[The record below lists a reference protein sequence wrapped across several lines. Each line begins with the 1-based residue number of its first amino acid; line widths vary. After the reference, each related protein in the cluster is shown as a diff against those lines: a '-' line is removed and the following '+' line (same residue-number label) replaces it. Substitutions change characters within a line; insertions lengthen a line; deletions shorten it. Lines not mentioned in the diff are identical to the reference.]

1 MKSEC
6 LAESLIAL
14 YNRGA
19 PYNVEQLSVLYSD
32 DIIFT
37 DPAHSITGLSALC
50 AYLNYQ
56 YSNVQFCEFLLKGKW
71 HSDSNLFLQWDM
83 AVQHPKLNG
92 GKTITV
98 NGISHL
104 LYQMDNESS
113 AKIFLH
119 RDFFDLGQL
128 LYENIPVIGAIN
140 RQLKKGLTS

>member
-1 MKSEC
+1 
-6 LAESLIAL
+6 
-14 YNRGA
+14 
-19 PYNVEQLSVLYSD
+19 
-32 DIIFT
+32 
-37 DPAHSITGLSALC
+37 
-50 AYLNYQ
+50 
-56 YSNVQFCEFLLKGKW
+56 
-71 HSDSNLFLQWDM
+71 
-83 AVQHPKLNG
+83 VQHPKLNG

>member
-1 MKSEC
+1 MKPEC
-6 LAESLIAL
+6 LAESLIAI

-19 PYNVEQLSVLYSD
+19 PYTVEQLSAVYSD
-32 DIIFT
+32 SIAFT
-37 DPAHSITGLSALC
+37 DPAHSIVGLPALC
-50 AYLNYQ
+50 SYLNHQ
-56 YSNVQFCEFLLKGKW
+56 YSNVKFCKFVLKGEW
-71 HSDSNLFLQWDM
+71 HSSNNLFLQWDM

-104 LYQMDNESS
+104 QYQIYSDNN
-113 AKIFLH
+113 AKVFLH